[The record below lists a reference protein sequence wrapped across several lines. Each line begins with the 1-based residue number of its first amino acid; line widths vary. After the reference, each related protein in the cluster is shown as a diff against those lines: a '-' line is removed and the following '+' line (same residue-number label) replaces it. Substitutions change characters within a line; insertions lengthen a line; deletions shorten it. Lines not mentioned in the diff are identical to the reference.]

1 MRRSCVVALLCVA
14 MAAGLA
20 AKMKVRTQHDKSF
33 DFSAV
38 KTYAWHPDGA
48 GEVKLLESSGDDAEQ
63 VRVRL
68 EPSIRAAVEREL
80 SRVGLRQV
88 PQAEADLLVYYYLLL
103 GPKASMQTAGQFVQ
117 PIPGWGLPPFGG
129 ATTSLDL
136 AEQGSLIVDLSSPKL
151 RSAVWRGTAQTE
163 VDREKADGPK
173 RISAGVTEMFKQFPP
188 KK

>member
-1 MRRSCVVALLCVA
+1 MKRTWLVAVLCVLV
-14 MAAGLA
+14 AGAVA
-20 AKMKVRTQHDKSF
+20 AKMKVKVQHDKSF

-48 GEVKLLESSGDDAEQ
+48 GEVKLLQSGDDADAIKT
-63 VRVRL
+63 RL

-80 SRVGLRQV
+80 AKKGLR
-88 PQAEADLLVYYYLLL
+88 PAGSAPPDLHVYYYLLA

-117 PIPGWGLPPFGG
+117 PVPGWGLPPFGG
-129 ATTSLDL
+129 ATTSFDL
-136 AEQGSLIVDLSSPKL
+136 QEQGSLIVDLSSPALK
-151 RSAVWRGTAQTE
+151 SAVWRGIAQTE

-173 RISAGVTEMFKQFPP
+173 RISEGVAEMFKQFPP

>member
-1 MRRSCVVALLCVA
+1 MRRSCVVSLLCVA

-20 AKMKVRTQHDKSF
+20 AKMKVKVQHDKSF
-33 DFSAV
+33 DFSTV

-48 GEVKLLESSGDDAEQ
+48 GEVKLLQSGDDAGAI
-63 VRVRL
+63 RARL
-68 EPSIRAAVEREL
+68 EPSIKAAVEREL
-80 SRVGLRQV
+80 AKKGLR
-88 PQAEADLLVYYYLLL
+88 PAGTAAPDLHVYYYLMA

-129 ATTSLDL
+129 STQSLDL
-136 AEQGSLIVDLSSPKL
+136 QEQGSLVVDLASPALK
-151 RSAVWRGTAQTE
+151 SAVWRGIAQTE

-173 RISAGVTEMFKQFPP
+173 RISEGVAEMFKQFPP